1 MAIDITTDSKA
12 LSYADLICISNLLLA
27 YSLNATINEE
37 ASGVARLA
45 VDLARKI
52 GNILNDMDKV
62 SA

>member
-27 YSLNATINEE
+27 YSLNATINTEE
-37 ASGVARLA
+37 GVARVA
-45 VDLARKI
+45 VNLARKI

-62 SA
+62 NA